1 MAKAERERKLAKKN
15 GLLEVESETQSE
27 KPKKKKKRHIDEEQV
42 TEVQT
47 AVEEDLGVPVV
58 PKKKKK
64 RNRDQENDENEVE
77 NVPAEKKVKKDSS
90 EEKKSRET
98 REVEEDVEEK
108 SSKIEINGHE
118 EKKSKKDKKKKEEK
132 SLPKG
137 AVPLDDF
144 PLVSAETKICL
155 RGRGFESLFEI
166 QALSFGP
173 IFKGKDTVG
182 KAKTGCGKT
191 LAFVLPV
198 VEKIVAESMCT
209 KKPRRTPLCV
219 VVAPT
224 RELARQI
231 FVEFEIICK
240 AHSLVAACF
249 YGGTPFGPQCHQIRD
264 GLDVMVCTP
273 GRILDHIRRETVDL
287 SKVRFAI
294 LDEADEMLS
303 MGFQED
309 VEEILRALTHEGLQR
324 LFFSATLPS
333 WLNHLIENQMT
344 KPVWIDVTSGDDNQT
359 NTNISHQCIACA
371 PFARGDTLGDLVK
384 AHAGSL
390 YGKTI
395 VFCDSKKEVGEL
407 CQHAKLVQ
415 LGAGMLHGDIP
426 QESREVT
433 LENFRTGRIKC
444 LVATDVASRGL
455 DIPSVDLV
463 VNTRA
468 PTDIDTYVHRSGR
481 TARAGKKGTCITFY
495 SLKEEYM
502 IRILRSKLGIPIK
515 RVGPPLPTD
524 IVRTAATDATKM
536 IDNIPAENVEAF
548 SEAAKQLI
556 EDRGA
561 ESVLAA
567 ALAAMTGYSSR
578 VQGRSLISSME
589 GMTTMLMHSTFEL
602 WTGGKA
608 WGMLRDRCWD
618 VSSSAT
624 GMQICDGKKT
634 ACFDVP
640 SNMVKQ
646 VLDAE
651 QWDGVTFS
659 VATELPN
666 IEARASDSNA
676 DWDMFKTQK
685 AAFRQ
690 RIMNKRDGEKR
701 GKGAKGGKGKGKG
714 KGK

>member
-1 MAKAERERKLAKKN
+1 MGKEYESEKKAKKHKKENKENAQLEN
-15 GLLEVESETQSE
+15 GETHE
-27 KPKKKKKRHIDEEQV
+27 LPVKKKKKRVLEEAAIV
-42 TEVQT
+42 EEVEE
-47 AVEEDLGVPVV
+47 AVEI
-58 PKKKKK
+58 PKKKKRSREEVK
-64 RNRDQENDENEVE
+64 EDEDE
-77 NVPAEKKVKKDSS
+77 PASPRKEKKLKK
-90 EEKKSRET
+90 EKK
-98 REVEEDVEEK
+98 
-108 SSKIEINGHE
+108 
-118 EKKSKKDKKKKEEK
+118 EKKKAEAAAAEDAERAP
-132 SLPKG
+132 LPAG
-137 AVPLDDF
+137 AVHLDDF
-144 PLVSAETKICL
+144 PQLSETTKNCL

-166 QALSFGP
+166 QAKAFPP
-173 IFKGKDTVG
+173 IFEGKDTVG

-198 VEKIVAESMCT
+198 VEKIIAGKMST
-209 KKPRRTPLCV
+209 LKPRRAPLCV

-224 RELARQI
+224 RELAKQI
-231 FVEFEIICK
+231 FNEFEITCK

-264 GLDVMVCTP
+264 GLDFMVCTP

-309 VEEILRALTHEGLQR
+309 VEEIMKALTHDGLQR
-324 LFFSATLPS
+324 LFFSATLPT
-333 WLNHLIENQMT
+333 WLNHLVETHMT
-344 KPVWIDVTSGDDNQT
+344 KPIWIDVTSGENNQT
-359 NTNISHQCIACA
+359 NQNISHQCIACA
-371 PFARGDTLGDLVK
+371 PFSRGDTLGDLVK
-384 AHAGSL
+384 AHAGAL
-390 YGKTI
+390 FGKTI

-407 CQHAKLVQ
+407 CQHAKLIQ

-433 LENFRTGRIKC
+433 LENFRSGKIKC

-463 VNTRA
+463 VNTRV

-495 SLKEEYM
+495 SLREEYM
-502 IRILRSKLGIPIK
+502 IRILRSKLGIPIN
-515 RVGPPLPTD
+515 RVGPPMPTD
-524 IVRTAATDATKM
+524 IVRTASKDAQKM

-548 SEAAKQLI
+548 MEAARQLI

-561 ESVLAA
+561 ESCLAA

-578 VQGRSLISSME
+578 VQARSLISSME
-589 GMTTMLMHSTFEL
+589 GMTTMILNSPSEI

-624 GMQICDGKKT
+624 GMQICAGKKT

-646 VLDAE
+646 VLSAE
-651 QWDGVTFS
+651 EWDGVTFS
-659 VATELPN
+659 EASALPD
-666 IEARASDSNA
+666 IEERASDSNA
-676 DWDMFKTQK
+676 DWDMLKSHK
-685 AAFRQ
+685 AAFRD
-690 RIMNKRDGEKR
+690 RIMGKRDAEKR
-701 GKGAKGGKGKGKG
+701 GKGGKGKGKG
-714 KGK
+714 KGGK